1 MNFAEQVKE
10 LKNRKQELLD
20 QEAKDLATLRFR
32 QAQIRIINWE
42 LECLTGHK
50 Q

>member
-1 MNFAEQVKE
+1 MTFEEQVKE
-10 LKNRKQELLD
+10 LKDKKRELLD
-20 QEAKDLATLRFR
+20 QETKDLATLRFR